1 MPRAQTAVTFSPL
14 EYIEWEKSNA
24 IKHEY
29 LDGGVF
35 AMAGGSDRHVTAA
48 GNIFTILRN
57 HVRGGPC
64 RTYMADMKVRV
75 EAANAFFYPDVM
87 VSCDSRDVS
96 GEYFKSHPALI
107 AEVLSPSTTAFDRG
121 KKFAAY
127 RTLQS
132 LREYVLVDTDSIC
145 VEIFRRDA
153 GGHWVL
159 YPYAAGEEV
168 ELQSVGLKMPIE
180 AIYEDVAWEAAGNNN
195 GGQTEM
201 AHT

>member
-1 MPRAQTAVTFSPL
+1 MPLAQTAVTFSPL
-14 EYIEWEKSNA
+14 DYVEWEKTNE

-29 LDGGVF
+29 LDGEVF

-48 GNIFTILRN
+48 LNFATILRN

-87 VSCDSRDVS
+87 VSCDARDAS
-96 GEYFKSHPALI
+96 GEYSKSYPILI
-107 AEVLSPSTTAFDRG
+107 VEVLSPSTTAFDRG

-127 RTLQS
+127 RTLES

-153 GGHWVL
+153 DGHWVL
-159 YPYAAGEEV
+159 YPYAASEEV
-168 ELQSVGLKMPIE
+168 ELQSVGLKMPIDE
-180 AIYEDVAWEAAGNNN
+180 IYEDVVWEAAGNNN
-195 GGQTEM
+195 F
-201 AHT
+201 

>member
-1 MPRAQTAVTFSPL
+1 MPLAQTAVTFSPL
-14 EYIEWEKSNA
+14 DYIEWEKSNS

-29 LDGGVF
+29 LDGEVF

-48 GNIFTILRN
+48 LNIAAILRN

-87 VSCDSRDVS
+87 VSCDARDVS
-96 GEYFKSHPALI
+96 DEYFKSHPTLI
-107 AEVLSPSTTAFDRG
+107 VEVLSPSTTAFDRG

-127 RTLQS
+127 RTLES
-132 LREYVLVDTDSIC
+132 LQEYALVDTDSIC

-153 GGHWVL
+153 DGHWVL
-159 YPYAAGEEV
+159 YPYAANEEV
-168 ELQSVGLKMPIE
+168 ELQSVGLKMPID
-180 AIYEDVAWEAAGNNN
+180 AIYEDVAWEAAENNN
-195 GGQTEM
+195 P
-201 AHT
+201 